1 MDSRYNGTVFIGLKT
16 VFDTVDNDILCFTS
30 WQYGIQKNRKFSEFE
45 SYCSKRKSTVLSNL
59 YSRGFDTVLSI
70 LSLQE
75 KKYST

>member
-1 MDSRYNGTVFIGLKT
+1 MDNRYNGTVFIGLKT
-16 VFDTVDNDILCFTS
+16 VFDTVDNDILCFKS

-45 SYCSKRKSTVLSNL
+45 SYRSKRKSTVLSNL